1 MDIEALRKQYLA
13 EIKAETAGAPA
24 PASAE
29 KLAQY
34 AASSGRDDDKMCE
47 MIATLSLDKDN
58 YSASVRVLFDI
69 LGNSAIGANARLAA
83 LRQLGSAEFHAVRFE
98 PFHAEYIALLR
109 RLAQDSD
116 KDVRAGVLERLTLT
130 NDSEAQKLL
139 REGLENV
146 RKALVPAAKAVQL
159 LARDDH
165 GSGMPIF
172 RELAASAKGRVR
184 EQALRALASDPRS
197 AALFERIAGDK
208 DEKTSIREIAAL
220 GLKNASAARFAK
232 LARKLVLDDDD
243 DDRLRAAAVSA
254 ITHTGEVAAKLAT
267 SRFGNALKSVGDS
280 TRSRAL
286 KSSIR
291 RFAKAHLG

>member
-13 EIKAETAGAPA
+13 EIKAEAAGAPPTA
-24 PASAE
+24 TAE
-29 KLAQY
+29 TVAHY
-34 AASSGRDDDKMCE
+34 AASDKRDDAKMCE
-47 MIATLSLDKDN
+47 MIASLSLDKEN
-58 YSASVRVLFDI
+58 YGATVRALLDI
-69 LGNSAIGANARLAA
+69 LANGAIGTIARLAA

-109 RLAQDSD
+109 GLAQDAD
-116 KDVRAGVLERLTLT
+116 KDIRAAALERLTLT

-146 RKALVPAAKAVQL
+146 RKALVPAAKAIQL

-172 RELAASAKGRVR
+172 RELVASAKGRVR

-197 AALFERIAGDK
+197 AALFERIAANK
-208 DEKTSIREIAAL
+208 DEKTPIREIAAL
-220 GLKNASAARFAK
+220 NLKNASATRFAK
-232 LARKLVLDDDD
+232 LARKLVLDDED

-267 SRFGNALKSVGDS
+267 SRFANALKSVGDS